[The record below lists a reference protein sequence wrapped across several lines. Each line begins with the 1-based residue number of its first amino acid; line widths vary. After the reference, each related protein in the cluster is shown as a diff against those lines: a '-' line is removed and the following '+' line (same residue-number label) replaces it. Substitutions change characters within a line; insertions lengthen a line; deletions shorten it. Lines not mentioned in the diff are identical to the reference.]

1 MNHPA
6 YHNRHTLSPCTLRV
20 LALVLC
26 LVSPWGVAQNQ
37 PQMDPIQIEAISF
50 SAPDPSFLYADITIE
65 QNLNAQID
73 MSLAFTTSEG
83 KTVALRD
90 LMNDR
95 PAILAFV
102 YYDCPS
108 LCKAELEGLE
118 IVVKAMKYV
127 PGTDYNILT
136 VSIDPDETPA
146 DAVRKRDYHVG
157 RVARDGAETGWKF
170 LIGEE
175 KNIKALADTVG
186 FQYRYD
192 EKNDMYAHAG
202 GIMVLTPEGKVARY
216 YYGTEYIKR
225 DVEFGLM
232 EASEGRIG
240 SVVDKIIILCF
251 QYDPAAGGYGLVVFR
266 VMQLLS
272 TLMIACF
279 AGMYLIFYL
288 RTRKKNEAALA
299 ETPHDGSQGAAH

>member
-1 MNHPA
+1 MSYWTSHSARA
-6 YHNRHTLSPCTLRV
+6 YQSTRGV
-20 LALVLC
+20 LAVALC
-26 LVSPWGVAQNQ
+26 LVSSWAVAQNQ
-37 PQMDPIQIEAISF
+37 PQMDSIQIDAISF
-50 SAPDPSFLYADITIE
+50 SAPDPTILYADITIE

-73 MSLAFTTSEG
+73 MSLPFTTSEG
-83 KTVALRD
+83 KMVPLRD

-108 LCKAELEGLE
+108 LCTAQLEGLE

-136 VSIDPDETPA
+136 VSIDPDESPT
-146 DAVRKRDYHVG
+146 DAMRKRDYHVG

-175 KNIKALADTVG
+175 ENIKSLADTVG

-192 EKNDMYAHAG
+192 EKNDIYAHAG
-202 GIMVLTPEGKVARY
+202 GIMVLTPEGKIARY

-240 SVVDKIIILCF
+240 SVVDRVIILCF

-272 TLMIACF
+272 TLMVACF

-288 RTRKKNEAALA
+288 RTRKKNDTTDAG
-299 ETPHDGSQGAAH
+299 TPLDGPQGVVH